1 MPIRIGTIAQHINV
15 VHNLFCKT
23 ECLTIWN
30 AKRCGWIHDENSTV
44 IISETKFASRATH
57 TFARNTNNGFGFDQT
72 AVGHRRTRRCPRDD
86 VAGLHVKCPTPH
98 MMFGAITIIK
108 KDAMYFG
115 GIGMTLRFNDPRG
128 DHTRHSCAN
137 FFNTFNSKTDI

>member
-1 MPIRIGTIAQHINV
+1 MPISIGTIAQHINV

-23 ECLTIWN
+23 ECLSIWN

-72 AVGHRRTRRCPRDD
+72 TVEHRRARRCPRDD
-86 VAGLHVKCPTPH
+86 VAGLHVKGPTPH
-98 MMFGAITIIK
+98 VVFGAITIIK

-115 GIGMTLRFNDPRG
+115 GIGMSFSFNNTRG
-128 DHTRHSCAN
+128 DHARHSCAN